1 METVIQIVFAAFLV
15 VGVPFSMV
23 KVKEYKPS
31 YLFLFPIVFGII
43 SFILFFIGIAFN
55 QGDWGGLIYALFGF
69 IALIMMV
76 FTLIIAFILKARK

>member
-1 METVIQIVFAAFLV
+1 METVIQIVFAALLV
-15 VGVPFSMV
+15 LGVPFIMV

-31 YLFLFPIVFGII
+31 YLILFPIVFGII
-43 SFILFFIGIAFN
+43 SFTLFFIGIVFD
-55 QGDWGGLIYALFGF
+55 QDGWGGLIYALFGF